1 MIEIK
6 SLVRSNILELQPY
19 SSARNE
25 FSGKQG
31 VFLDANE
38 NPFGT
43 LKRYPDPNQKELKD
57 ELAKLKELAPDNIFI
72 GNGSDEVI
80 DLAFRIFGNPGKDKA
95 LSFSPTYGMY
105 DVSAGINNV
114 EIIQLP
120 LNSNFQIDIE
130 TLKPWFKDKRLKLL
144 FICSPNNPTGN
155 TIHREAIEFIL
166 KKFNGIVIV
175 DEAYI
180 DFAEE
185 KSLVKMVNE
194 YNNLIISQT
203 FSKAWGL
210 AGARLG
216 MAYACEELISLF
228 NKVKSPYNISILN
241 QKAALEALD
250 NIDLFHDNLAVILKE
265 KKRVERLLMNL
276 TTVKKVYPS
285 HANFILI
292 EVDDAN
298 QLYSKLVAK
307 NIIIRNRDKE
317 VKNCLRISIGTPQ
330 ENNQLIN
337 ALKNI

>member
-25 FSGKQG
+25 FFGKEG

-43 LKRYPDPNQKELKD
+43 LNRYPDPNQKELKD
-57 ELAKLKELAPDNIFI
+57 ELAKLKELTPDNIFI
-72 GNGSDEVI
+72 GNGSDEII
-80 DLAFRIFGNPGKDKA
+80 DLAFRIFCNPGKDKA

-105 DVSAGINNV
+105 DVSAAINNV
-114 EIIQLP
+114 EMVQLP
-120 LNSNFQIDIE
+120 LNSDFQIDIE

-155 TIHREAIEFIL
+155 IIHRDTIGFIL
-166 KKFNGIVIV
+166 NNFNGIVIV

-185 KSLVKMVNE
+185 KSMVKMVNE

-216 MAYACEELISLF
+216 TAYACEELISLF
-228 NKVKSPYNISILN
+228 NNVKSPYNVSILN

-265 KKRVERLLMNL
+265 KKRVERLLMDMA
-276 TTVKKVYPS
+276 TVKKVYPS

-298 QLYSKLVAK
+298 QLYNKLVAK

-330 ENNQLIN
+330 ENSELIN

>member
-6 SLVRSNILELQPY
+6 NLVRSNILELQPY

-25 FSGKQG
+25 FSGKEG

-38 NPFGT
+38 NPFGI
-43 LKRYPDPNQKELKD
+43 LNRYPDPNQKELKD
-57 ELAKLKELAPDNIFI
+57 ELAKLKELTPDNIFI
-72 GNGSDEVI
+72 GNGSDEII
-80 DLAFRIFGNPGKDKA
+80 DLAFRIFCNPGKDKA

-114 EIIQLP
+114 EMVQLT

-130 TLKPWFKDKRLKLL
+130 MLKPWFKDKRLKLL

-155 TIHREAIEFIL
+155 IIHRESIDFIL
-166 KKFNGIVIV
+166 KNFNGIVIV

-185 KSLVKMVNE
+185 KSMVKMVNE

-216 MAYACEELISLF
+216 TAYACQELISLF

-265 KKRVERLLMNL
+265 KKRVERLLMDM

-298 QLYSKLVAK
+298 RLYNKLVAK

-330 ENNQLIN
+330 ENNELIN

>member
-25 FSGKQG
+25 FFGKEG

-43 LKRYPDPNQKELKD
+43 LNRYPDPNQKELKD
-57 ELAKLKELAPDNIFI
+57 ELAKLKELTPDNIFI
-72 GNGSDEVI
+72 GNGSDEII
-80 DLAFRIFGNPGKDKA
+80 DLAFRIFCNPGKDKA

-105 DVSAGINNV
+105 DVSAAINNV
-114 EIIQLP
+114 EMVQLP
-120 LNSNFQIDIE
+120 LNSDFQIDIE

-155 TIHREAIEFIL
+155 IIHRDTIGFIL
-166 KKFNGIVIV
+166 NNFNGIVIV

-185 KSLVKMVNE
+185 KSMVKMVNE

-216 MAYACEELISLF
+216 TAYACEELISLF
-228 NKVKSPYNISILN
+228 NKVKSPYNVSILN

-265 KKRVERLLMNL
+265 KKRVERLLMDMA
-276 TTVKKVYPS
+276 TVKKVYPS

-298 QLYSKLVAK
+298 QLYNKLVAK

-330 ENNQLIN
+330 ENSELIN

>member
-6 SLVRSNILELQPY
+6 NLVRSNILELQPY

-25 FSGKQG
+25 FSGKEG

-38 NPFGT
+38 NPFGI
-43 LKRYPDPNQKELKD
+43 LNRYPDPNQKELKD
-57 ELAKLKELAPDNIFI
+57 ELAKLKELTPDNIFI
-72 GNGSDEVI
+72 GNGSDEII
-80 DLAFRIFGNPGKDKA
+80 DLAFRIFCNPGKDKT

-114 EIIQLP
+114 EMVQLT

-130 TLKPWFKDKRLKLL
+130 MLKPWFKDKRLKLL

-155 TIHREAIEFIL
+155 IIHRESIDFIL
-166 KKFNGIVIV
+166 KNFNGIVIV

-185 KSLVKMVNE
+185 KSMVKMVNE

-216 MAYACEELISLF
+216 TAYACQELISLF

-265 KKRVERLLMNL
+265 KKRVERLLMDM

-298 QLYSKLVAK
+298 RLYNKLVAK

-330 ENNQLIN
+330 ENNELIN

>member
-25 FSGKQG
+25 FFGKEG
-31 VFLDANE
+31 VFLEANE

-43 LKRYPDPNQKELKD
+43 LNRYPDPNQKELKD
-57 ELAKLKELAPDNIFI
+57 ELAKLKELTPDNIFI
-72 GNGSDEVI
+72 GNGSDEII
-80 DLAFRIFGNPGKDKA
+80 DLAFRIFCNPGKDKA

-105 DVSAGINNV
+105 DVSAAINNV
-114 EIIQLP
+114 EMVQLP
-120 LNSNFQIDIE
+120 LNSDFQIDIE

-155 TIHREAIEFIL
+155 IIHRDTIGFIL
-166 KKFNGIVIV
+166 NNFNGIVIV

-185 KSLVKMVNE
+185 KSMVKMVNE

-216 MAYACEELISLF
+216 TAYACEELISLF
-228 NKVKSPYNISILN
+228 NKVKSPYNVSILN

-265 KKRVERLLMNL
+265 KKRVERLLIDMA
-276 TTVKKVYPS
+276 TVKKVYPS

-298 QLYSKLVAK
+298 QLYNKLVAK

-330 ENNQLIN
+330 ENSELIN

>member
-1 MIEIK
+1 
-6 SLVRSNILELQPY
+6 
-19 SSARNE
+19 
-25 FSGKQG
+25 
-31 VFLDANE
+31 
-38 NPFGT
+38 
-43 LKRYPDPNQKELKD
+43 
-57 ELAKLKELAPDNIFI
+57 
-72 GNGSDEVI
+72 
-80 DLAFRIFGNPGKDKA
+80 
-95 LSFSPTYGMY
+95 MY
-105 DVSAGINNV
+105 DVSAAINNV
-114 EIIQLP
+114 EMVQLP
-120 LNSNFQIDIE
+120 LNSDFQIDIE

-155 TIHREAIEFIL
+155 IIHRDTIGFIL
-166 KKFNGIVIV
+166 NNFNGIVIV

-185 KSLVKMVNE
+185 KSMVKMVNE

-216 MAYACEELISLF
+216 TAYACEELISLF
-228 NKVKSPYNISILN
+228 NNVKSPYNVSILN

-265 KKRVERLLMNL
+265 KKRVERLLMDMA
-276 TTVKKVYPS
+276 TVKKVYPS

-298 QLYSKLVAK
+298 QLYNKLVAK

-330 ENNQLIN
+330 ENSELIN